1 MAVEAFVIH
10 LPRMPERY
18 QSLVPLLTQLGL
30 PFSMVEGV
38 DGSALDPNTVPTDA
52 SSIRKFCGQSQ
63 LGTGTLACY
72 LSHVKAWKTFLA
84 SGRRFGL
91 ICEDD
96 IRFCPQE
103 FTAALK
109 WVIDQENFWDI
120 CSFQLNHRGC
130 PLPLKSPA
138 INSLAIK
145 PLTLPKEGWS
155 LCYYMF
161 NVTGAGA
168 YLINQSA
175 AEKLLDKALPIRI
188 PLDHFYTQSHLL
200 KLRFVGLEPR
210 LVQQDTDHSEI
221 DKLGR
226 EKKKQASFAK
236 RCRCVIYRLGKDIK
250 AGSYNFYQWIYQ
262 RAYQKLKK
270 VWAHYNKIF

>member
-18 QSLVPLLTQLGL
+18 QSLAPLLTQLGL
-30 PFSMVEGV
+30 PFSIVEGV
-38 DGSALDPNTVPTDA
+38 DGSTLDPDTVPTDA

-103 FTAALK
+103 FAAALK
-109 WVIDQENFWDI
+109 GVIDQENLWDI

-130 PLPLKSPA
+130 PLPLKFLA
-138 INSLAIK
+138 IQSLATK

-168 YLINQSA
+168 YLINQNA
-175 AEKLLDKALPIRI
+175 AEKLLAKALPIRM

-210 LVQQDTDHSEI
+210 LVHQDASDSEI

-226 EKKKQASFAK
+226 EQKKQASFPK
-236 RCRCVIYRLGKDIK
+236 RLRCAMYRLCKDIK
-250 AGSYNFYQWIYQ
+250 AGGYNFYQWIC
-262 RAYQKLKK
+262 AWTSQKLKK
-270 VWAHYNKIF
+270 VLAHYNKNF

>member
-1 MAVEAFVIH
+1 MPVEAFVIH

-18 QSLVPLLTQLGL
+18 QSLAPLLTELGL
-30 PFSMVEGV
+30 PFSVVEGV
-38 DGSALDPNTVPTDA
+38 DGSTLDPNTVPTDT
-52 SSIRKFCGQSQ
+52 SSIQKFCGHSQ

-72 LSHVKAWKTFLA
+72 LSHIKAWKTFLA

-103 FTAALK
+103 FAAALN
-109 WVIDQENFWDI
+109 WVIDQENLWDI

-130 PLPLKSPA
+130 PLPLKFLS
-138 INSLAIK
+138 IKSLAIK
-145 PLTLPKEGWS
+145 PLPQLKEGWS
-155 LCYYMF
+155 LCYYGF

-168 YLINQSA
+168 YLINQNA
-175 AEKLLDKALPIRI
+175 AEKLLAKALPIRM

-210 LVQQDTDHSEI
+210 LVHQDASESHSEI

-226 EKKKQASFAK
+226 EQKKQASFAK
-236 RCRCVIYRLGKDIK
+236 RCRCAMYRLSKDIK
-250 AGSYNFYQWIYQ
+250 VGRYNFYQWIC
-262 RAYQKLKK
+262 AWTSQKLKK
-270 VWAHYNKIF
+270 VLDKK